1 MQAHDA
7 YHGGKKL
14 MFDPIHY
21 VKEIIRDAVVAGEID
36 EDPGTFDDACER
48 LKGNALEDYLQE
60 VWDRVEV

>member
-1 MQAHDA
+1 
-7 YHGGKKL
+7 